1 MQFDTTI
8 NDWHTCSNTG
18 RINASNP
25 CSEYMHLD
33 NSACNLASLNL
44 LKYLREDGVF
54 DTESFRRAVDTMIL
68 AQDILV
74 DNSSYPTAEITANA
88 HAFRE
93 LGLGYANL
101 GALLMSLGL
110 PYDSEGGRAYAAAV
124 TALMSGE
131 GYLQSAR
138 IAAATQPFAGFE
150 VNRQPMLRVLNKHR
164 SHAYKISPSL
174 VPLDLLTA
182 ARDAWDQSCAEA
194 EKYGVRNSQI
204 SVLAPT
210 GTIAFMMDCDTTG
223 VEPDIALIKY
233 KKLVGG
239 GLLKIVNNTVPR
251 ALKRLGYDVKQ
262 IQEIVEYIEEHET
275 IEGAPHL
282 KDDDLPVFDCAF
294 KPVNGSRSI
303 HYMGHVK
310 MMGAVQPFISGA
322 ISKTI
327 NMPNDATVDEIM
339 HAYIESWKLGLKAV
353 AIYRD
358 GSKRT
363 QPLNTA
369 KDKEEKK
376 SEAVESRESR
386 PFRRKLPDE
395 RRSITHK
402 FDIAGHEGYI
412 TAGMYEDGQPGEIF
426 ITMSKEGSTISGLM
440 DSFATA
446 ISMALQYGVPLRV
459 LVDKFSHMR
468 FEPSGFT
475 KNPDIPMAK
484 SIMDYIFRWL
494 ATKFLDGDAQQEVG
508 IVKQEP
514 VEEVHQKKVVAVAPH
529 PPRGGAPVSSISSIT
544 SLYQQDAPP
553 CPDCGAIMIRSGACY
568 KCMNCGA
575 VSGCS

>member
-1 MQFDTTI
+1 
-8 NDWHTCSNTG
+8 
-18 RINASNP
+18 
-25 CSEYMHLD
+25 
-33 NSACNLASLNL
+33 
-44 LKYLREDGVF
+44 
-54 DTESFRRAVDTMIL
+54 
-68 AQDILV
+68 
-74 DNSSYPTAEITANA
+74 
-88 HAFRE
+88 
-93 LGLGYANL
+93 
-101 GALLMSLGL
+101 
-110 PYDSEGGRAYAAAV
+110 
-124 TALMSGE
+124 
-131 GYLQSAR
+131 
-138 IAAATQPFAGFE
+138 
-150 VNRQPMLRVLNKHR
+150 
-164 SHAYKISPSL
+164 
-174 VPLDLLTA
+174 
-182 ARDAWDQSCAEA
+182 
-194 EKYGVRNSQI
+194 
-204 SVLAPT
+204 
-210 GTIAFMMDCDTTG
+210 
-223 VEPDIALIKY
+223 
-233 KKLVGG
+233 
-239 GLLKIVNNTVPR
+239 VPR
-251 ALKRLGYDVKQ
+251 ALRRLGYDVKQ
-262 IQEIVEYIEEHET
+262 IQDIVEYVEENET

-282 KDDDLPVFDCAF
+282 KDDDLAVFDCAF
-294 KPVNGSRSI
+294 KPANGSRSI

-327 NMPNDATVDEIM
+327 NMPTEATVEDIM
-339 HAYIESWKLGLKAV
+339 HAYTESWKLGLKAV

-369 KDKEEKK
+369 KDKEESKPVVVDPK
-376 SEAVESRESR
+376 EAR
-386 PFRRKLPDE
+386 PFRRRLSDE
-395 RRSITHK
+395 RPSITHK

-412 TAGMYEDGQPGEIF
+412 TVGKYEDGQPGEIF
-426 ITMSKEGSTISGLM
+426 IKMSKEGSTISGLM

-446 ISMALQYGVPLRV
+446 ISMSLQYGVPLRV

-508 IVKQEP
+508 IVRQEAG
-514 VEEVHQKKVVAVAPH
+514 EEGTSKKVVSLAAH
-529 PPRGGAPVSSISSIT
+529 PPRGGAPVATISSVT